1 MRTFKRCAPSNCEVP
16 RESLRLALLHWP
28 GCCSRRVT
36 GNASPDI
43 RGAST
48 RLRDRCWSTA
58 DRRGV
63 EMTLIFTIN
72 DQRSAPEIASC
83 RDTRYLRLAS
93 VNPEAGIG
101 VLTRRRTHRHKS
113 GFFVSKA
120 PVHLRGWT
128 VGGLFGDT
136 GTYVRH
142 ANPHGSALHDWRHGS
157 GEKYRYIGASLMI
170 FRQKLTLNP
179 SKSRAAFH
187 RACAIASLYSE
198 SSLSSRLKK
207 FNSHMDRARALEN
220 AGGAQ

>member
-1 MRTFKRCAPSNCEVP
+1 MT
-16 RESLRLALLHWP
+16 
-28 GCCSRRVT
+28 
-36 GNASPDI
+36 
-43 RGAST
+43 ST
-48 RLRDRCWSTA
+48 
-58 DRRGV
+58 
-63 EMTLIFTIN
+63 FTIN

-83 RDTRYLRLAS
+83 RDTRYLRPAS

-120 PVHLRGWT
+120 PVHLRGWA

-157 GEKYRYIGASLMI
+157 GEIYRYIGASLMI

-179 SKSRAAFH
+179 SKARAAFH